1 MLTESPEFK
10 SSNNTERFVAHLVAL
25 GQEKQAVIE
34 IHRRTTRSLRRTQG
48 RQKRSDKKRQYEAKE
63 SSNKTRMKLEGWTED
78 PKVVS
83 NAFWNATPAVTEAS
97 MKVKEE
103 KIVKQEDELEI
114 GTAAKA
120 ESQTKVGVK

>member
-1 MLTESPEFK
+1 
-10 SSNNTERFVAHLVAL
+10 
-25 GQEKQAVIE
+25 
-34 IHRRTTRSLRRTQG
+34 
-48 RQKRSDKKRQYEAKE
+48 
-63 SSNKTRMKLEGWTED
+63 MKLEGWTED